1 MTVAMDCPIKSRI
14 ILYDMN
20 DRARVALHNSAF
32 YSTKCDITKATIDKT
47 LSASVQRF
55 RYWFIVRSLRC

>member
-32 YSTKCDITKATIDKT
+32 YSTKCDITKATIDNRRYQPVY
-47 LSASVQRF
+47 SV
-55 RYWFIVRSLRC
+55 FIVRSLRC